1 MNVTLTAEQEE
12 LVRSKV
18 ASGRYSDVSE
28 VVNQALQLLD
38 DYEREEAFRA
48 AVMIG
53 YDEAERGEGVPWTPE
68 LRAELM
74 REARQMAAA
83 GQKPDPDVCP

>member
-1 MNVTLTAEQEE
+1 MAVVLTPAQEE
-12 LVRSKV
+12 LVRNKV

-28 VVNQALQLLD
+28 VVDEALQLLD
-38 DYEREEAFRA
+38 DYEHEEAFRA

-53 YDEAERGEGVPWTPE
+53 YEEAERGEGILWTPE
-68 LRAELM
+68 LRADLM
-74 REARQMAAA
+74 REARHMAAA